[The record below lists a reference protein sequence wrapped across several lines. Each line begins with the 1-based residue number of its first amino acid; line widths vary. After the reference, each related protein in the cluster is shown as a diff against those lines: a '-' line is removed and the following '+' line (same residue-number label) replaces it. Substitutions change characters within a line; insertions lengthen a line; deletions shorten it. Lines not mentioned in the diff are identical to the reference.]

1 MPGVA
6 VAQKERGG
14 KDGDDGGRTC
24 CQAGRRFLARAS
36 ERDREVEMDARAG
49 EGRRFQFQ
57 EERDPPLFWG
67 GARMTYLSI
76 LAPEDLESYMTL
88 LCAGRRL
95 DRGRLSQGSSTNDAP
110 RSVVSNVPL
119 LRRRGR
125 DR

>member
-1 MPGVA
+1 M
-6 VAQKERGG
+6 RGQG
-14 KDGDDGGRTC
+14 KDDASSSRRRKEIPPVLGR
-24 CQAGRRFLARAS
+24 G
-36 ERDREVEMDARAG
+36 
-49 EGRRFQFQ
+49 
-57 EERDPPLFWG
+57 
-67 GARMTYLSI
+67 TYLSI